1 MPRVGTLQQG
11 LPLRTRSVDPL
22 CSMMGSLI
30 LFSLERQVTDRER
43 ASRAC
48 ECLLLPLPLP
58 LLPPLPVFNCAHSHA
73 GKPRQAVRVQ
83 CPQS

>member
-30 LFSLERQVTDRER
+30 LFSLERQVTDR
-43 ASRAC
+43 
-48 ECLLLPLPLP
+48 
-58 LLPPLPVFNCAHSHA
+58 
-73 GKPRQAVRVQ
+73 
-83 CPQS
+83 